1 MSFMTISFKKA
12 TNKTSIK
19 HNNRKFDEKDWENEY
34 HKHIDQTRTVDNRY
48 LIQRDIHEMYDEI
61 FGEALEKYNAKQS
74 RKCRQIKDYYQ
85 HVKKS
90 KTLELQR
97 EFIVQVGNVEDFQV
111 EENWQK
117 ANAILTKYVETF
129 EERNPNFR
137 VYNAVIHNDEASPH
151 LHINVIPVATGYK
164 RGMSVQPSFD
174 KAIRQQGIE
183 TNAKDSRDVFRTF
196 RNREIDA
203 VAELAKELNIDRKM
217 GETNKFKDTREYKQ
231 YQQGLQE
238 LKADI
243 SEKTQEAHEIKK
255 QVQNLNIFRTHL
267 ESRTGDLKQEVDKYT
282 EHISKL
288 NTEQNRV
295 QKSISEQKTESETL
309 EKQILIEKDKL
320 KSVSDQVDDIN
331 HRVAVAWRDD
341 WLTTKKDFPKF
352 EMSVDLNSLTFVV
365 PEKKSNR
372 SKLQFNTEGLLVD
385 KDVTL
390 SSLKNEPKPEIEKV
404 DATTPERHKFDFR
417 RTLKLF
423 GEKAKAIM
431 SYIKEQALE
440 LEDKARELIERERKL
455 NERENELAKRERA
468 LDEQMT
474 EIDRKLEKVNDSSV
488 LLAEN
493 EVKLERIDKMIASRS
508 EVLVNVNK
516 EWSVNQSKL
525 INQLGWIA
533 DGAKE
538 QRLGNGWVVD
548 SKAIDIIKQAKRHLE
563 RTNPATLMKANNEI
577 NQSYDELK
585 KELKTHTAM
594 DMRVAVAKKQKEM
607 QDEIISLRKEV
618 FNADGENFAYVRMI
632 TNLVSDTDQH
642 EYAYELQYA
651 LGKTF
656 YAESEHLSDTS
667 KEKIFDKLLD
677 ASTNGFFD
685 GYKQAEINQKEG
697 YERQRKYT
705 QHTINPRY
713 LERDDDGLS
722 L

>member
-183 TNAKDSRDVFRTF
+183 SKAKDSRDVFRTF

-203 VAELAKELNIDRKM
+203 VAELAKELNIERKM

-282 EHISKL
+282 EDISKL

-295 QKSISEQKTESETL
+295 QKSISEQKRESETL
-309 EKQILIEKDKL
+309 EKKISVEKNRL
-320 KSVSDQVDDIN
+320 KSVSNQVDDIN
-331 HRVAVAWRDD
+331 HRIAVAWHDD
-341 WLTTKKDFPKF
+341 WLTTKEDFPDFSMKTRVSQKF
-352 EMSVDLNSLTFVV
+352 KMEYGET
-365 PEKKSNR
+365 
-372 SKLQFNTEGLLVD
+372 D
-385 KDVTL
+385 KDTQ
-390 SSLKNEPKPEIEKV
+390 EFEQEIEV
-404 DATTPERHKFDFR
+404 DENTPKEQGFDFR
-417 RTLKLF
+417 RTLNLF
-423 GEKAKAIM
+423 NEKVKGFTD
-431 SYIKEQALE
+431 YLKDKALE
-440 LEDKARELIERERKL
+440 LERKAKELLEREQTL
-455 NERENELAKRERA
+455 DERENELA
-468 LDEQMT
+468 
-474 EIDRKLEKVNDSSV
+474 
-488 LLAEN
+488 
-493 EVKLERIDKMIASRS
+493 
-508 EVLVNVNK
+508 
-516 EWSVNQSKL
+516 
-525 INQLGWIA
+525 NQLELNVSLLQDIHNM
-533 DGAKE
+533 DSDLRE
-538 QRLGNGWVVD
+538 VRENQLLGNSVME
-548 SKAIDIIKQAKRHLE
+548 IAKSPR
-563 RTNPATLMKANNEI
+563 
-577 NQSYDELK
+577 Y
-585 KELKTHTAM
+585 
-594 DMRVAVAKKQKEM
+594 
-607 QDEIISLRKEV
+607 
-618 FNADGENFAYVRMI
+618 
-632 TNLVSDTDQH
+632 
-642 EYAYELQYA
+642 
-651 LGKTF
+651 
-656 YAESEHLSDTS
+656 
-667 KEKIFDKLLD
+667 
-677 ASTNGFFD
+677 STNGKLDESALENLNMSEVSPFD
-685 GYKQAEINQKEG
+685 DGRLDADKFYKVHRNAIERGIDEIEKTLDVDIRKDVPKEEYKRVVSNVAVSMYANELLKG
-697 YERQRKYT
+697 IEMLPKRLK
-705 QHTINPRY
+705 
-713 LERDDDGLS
+713 RDDDMERAKIDYERLEREIERS
-722 L
+722 NQQQAQTFDFDFS

>member
-183 TNAKDSRDVFRTF
+183 SKAKDSRDVFRTF

-203 VAELAKELNIDRKM
+203 VAELAKELNIERKM

-282 EHISKL
+282 EDISKL

-295 QKSISEQKTESETL
+295 QKSISEQKRESETL
-309 EKQILIEKDKL
+309 EKKISVEKNRL
-320 KSVSDQVDDIN
+320 KSVSNQVDDIN
-331 HRVAVAWRDD
+331 HRIAVAWHDD
-341 WLTTKKDFPKF
+341 WLTTKEDFPDFSMKTRVSQKF
-352 EMSVDLNSLTFVV
+352 KMEYGET
-365 PEKKSNR
+365 
-372 SKLQFNTEGLLVD
+372 D
-385 KDVTL
+385 KDTQ
-390 SSLKNEPKPEIEKV
+390 EFEQEIEV
-404 DATTPERHKFDFR
+404 DENTPKEQGFDFR
-417 RTLKLF
+417 RTLNLF
-423 GEKAKAIM
+423 NEKVKGFM
-431 SYIKEQALE
+431 DYLKDKSLE
-440 LEDKARELIERERKL
+440 LERKAKELLEREQTL
-455 NERENELAKRERA
+455 DERENELANQLELNVSLLKDIHNMDSDLREVRENQLLGNAVMEIAKTPKYSTSGKLDERA
-468 LDEQMT
+468 LENLYMSEVSPFDDGRLNADKFYAVHRNAIER
-474 EIDRKLEKVNDSSV
+474 EIDEFEKTLDVDIRKDIPKEEYKREVSKVAVNMYANE
-488 LLAEN
+488 LLKGIEMLPKRLKRDEDMERAKIDYER
-493 EVKLERIDKMIASRS
+493 LEREIERS
-508 EVLVNVNK
+508 
-516 EWSVNQSKL
+516 NQ
-525 INQLGWIA
+525 Q
-533 DGAKE
+533 
-538 QRLGNGWVVD
+538 
-548 SKAIDIIKQAKRHLE
+548 QA
-563 RTNPATLMKANNEI
+563 
-577 NQSYDELK
+577 Q
-585 KELKTHTAM
+585 
-594 DMRVAVAKKQKEM
+594 
-607 QDEIISLRKEV
+607 
-618 FNADGENFAYVRMI
+618 
-632 TNLVSDTDQH
+632 
-642 EYAYELQYA
+642 
-651 LGKTF
+651 TF
-656 YAESEHLSDTS
+656 D
-667 KEKIFDKLLD
+667 FDF
-677 ASTNGFFD
+677 S
-685 GYKQAEINQKEG
+685 
-697 YERQRKYT
+697 
-705 QHTINPRY
+705 
-713 LERDDDGLS
+713 
-722 L
+722 

>member
-183 TNAKDSRDVFRTF
+183 SKAKDSRDVFRTF

-203 VAELAKELNIDRKM
+203 VAELAKELNIERKM

-282 EHISKL
+282 EDISKL

-295 QKSISEQKTESETL
+295 QKSISEQKRESETL
-309 EKQILIEKDKL
+309 EKKISVEKNRL
-320 KSVSDQVDDIN
+320 KSVSNQVDDIN
-331 HRVAVAWRDD
+331 HRIAVAWHDD
-341 WLTTKKDFPKF
+341 WLTTKEDFPDFSMKTRVSQKF
-352 EMSVDLNSLTFVV
+352 KMEYGET
-365 PEKKSNR
+365 
-372 SKLQFNTEGLLVD
+372 D
-385 KDVTL
+385 KDTQ
-390 SSLKNEPKPEIEKV
+390 EFEQEIEV
-404 DATTPERHKFDFR
+404 DENTPKEQGFDFR
-417 RTLKLF
+417 RTLNLF
-423 GEKAKAIM
+423 NEKVKGFM
-431 SYIKEQALE
+431 DYLKDKSLE
-440 LEDKARELIERERKL
+440 LERKAKELLEREQTL
-455 NERENELAKRERA
+455 DERENELANQLELNVSLLHDIHNMDSDLREVRENQLLGNAVMEIAKTPKYSTSGKLDKRALENLYMSEVSPFDDGRLNADKFYAVHRNAIEREIDKFEKTLDVDIRKDVPKEEYKRVVSKVAVSMYANELLKGIEMLPKRLKRDEDMERA
-468 LDEQMT
+468 K
-474 EIDRKLEKVNDSSV
+474 IDYER
-488 LLAEN
+488 
-493 EVKLERIDKMIASRS
+493 LEREIERS
-508 EVLVNVNK
+508 
-516 EWSVNQSKL
+516 NQ
-525 INQLGWIA
+525 Q
-533 DGAKE
+533 
-538 QRLGNGWVVD
+538 
-548 SKAIDIIKQAKRHLE
+548 QA
-563 RTNPATLMKANNEI
+563 
-577 NQSYDELK
+577 Q
-585 KELKTHTAM
+585 
-594 DMRVAVAKKQKEM
+594 
-607 QDEIISLRKEV
+607 
-618 FNADGENFAYVRMI
+618 
-632 TNLVSDTDQH
+632 
-642 EYAYELQYA
+642 
-651 LGKTF
+651 TF
-656 YAESEHLSDTS
+656 D
-667 KEKIFDKLLD
+667 FDF
-677 ASTNGFFD
+677 S
-685 GYKQAEINQKEG
+685 
-697 YERQRKYT
+697 
-705 QHTINPRY
+705 
-713 LERDDDGLS
+713 
-722 L
+722 

>member
-1 MSFMTISFKKA
+1 MTISFKKA

-61 FGEALEKYNAKQS
+61 FGEALEKYNAKQN

-183 TNAKDSRDVFRTF
+183 SKAKDSRDVFRTF

-203 VAELAKELNIDRKM
+203 VAELAKELNIERKM

-282 EHISKL
+282 EDISKL

-295 QKSISEQKTESETL
+295 QKSISEQKRESETL
-309 EKQILIEKDKL
+309 EKKISVEKNRL
-320 KSVSDQVDDIN
+320 KSVSNQVDDIN
-331 HRVAVAWRDD
+331 HRIAVAWHDD
-341 WLTTKKDFPKF
+341 WLTTKEDFPDFSMKTRVSQKF
-352 EMSVDLNSLTFVV
+352 KMEYGET
-365 PEKKSNR
+365 
-372 SKLQFNTEGLLVD
+372 D
-385 KDVTL
+385 KDTQ
-390 SSLKNEPKPEIEKV
+390 EFEQEIEV
-404 DATTPERHKFDFR
+404 DENTPKEQGFDFR
-417 RTLKLF
+417 RTLNLF
-423 GEKAKAIM
+423 NEKVKGFM
-431 SYIKEQALE
+431 DYLKDKALE
-440 LEDKARELIERERKL
+440 LERKAKELLEREQKL
-455 NERENELAKRERA
+455 DERENELANQLELNVSLLQDIRNMDSDLREVNENHLLSHAVMEIAKTPKYSTSGKLDKRALENLYMSEVSPFDDGRLNADKFYAVHRNAIEREIDKFEKTLDVDIRKDVPKEEYKRVVSKVAVSMYANELLKGIEMLPKRLKRDEDMERA
-468 LDEQMT
+468 K
-474 EIDRKLEKVNDSSV
+474 IDYER
-488 LLAEN
+488 
-493 EVKLERIDKMIASRS
+493 LEREIERS
-508 EVLVNVNK
+508 NK
-516 EWSVNQSKL
+516 Q
-525 INQLGWIA
+525 QT
-533 DGAKE
+533 
-538 QRLGNGWVVD
+538 
-548 SKAIDIIKQAKRHLE
+548 QA
-563 RTNPATLMKANNEI
+563 
-577 NQSYDELK
+577 
-585 KELKTHTAM
+585 
-594 DMRVAVAKKQKEM
+594 
-607 QDEIISLRKEV
+607 
-618 FNADGENFAYVRMI
+618 
-632 TNLVSDTDQH
+632 
-642 EYAYELQYA
+642 
-651 LGKTF
+651 
-656 YAESEHLSDTS
+656 
-667 KEKIFDKLLD
+667 FD
-677 ASTNGFFD
+677 FD
-685 GYKQAEINQKEG
+685 F
-697 YERQRKYT
+697 
-705 QHTINPRY
+705 
-713 LERDDDGLS
+713 S
-722 L
+722 

>member
-183 TNAKDSRDVFRTF
+183 SKAKDSRDVFRTF

-203 VAELAKELNIDRKM
+203 VAELAKELNIERKM

-282 EHISKL
+282 EDISKL

-295 QKSISEQKTESETL
+295 QKSISEQKRESETL
-309 EKQILIEKDKL
+309 EKKISVEKNRL

-331 HRVAVAWRDD
+331 HRVAVAWHDD
-341 WLTTKKDFPKF
+341 WLTTKEDFPDFSMKTRVSQKF
-352 EMSVDLNSLTFVV
+352 KMEYGET
-365 PEKKSNR
+365 
-372 SKLQFNTEGLLVD
+372 G
-385 KDVTL
+385 KDTQ
-390 SSLKNEPKPEIEKV
+390 EFEQEIEV
-404 DATTPERHKFDFR
+404 DENTPKEQGFDFR
-417 RTLKLF
+417 RTLNLF
-423 GEKAKAIM
+423 SEKVKGFM
-431 SYIKEQALE
+431 DYLKDKALE
-440 LEDKARELIERERKL
+440 LERKAKELLEREQTL
-455 NERENELAKRERA
+455 DERENELAKRERA
-468 LDEQMT
+468 LDEQMA

>member
-183 TNAKDSRDVFRTF
+183 SKAKDSRDVFRTF

-203 VAELAKELNIDRKM
+203 VAELAKELNIERKM

-282 EHISKL
+282 EDISKL

-295 QKSISEQKTESETL
+295 QKSISEQKRESETL
-309 EKQILIEKDKL
+309 EKKISVEKNRL
-320 KSVSDQVDDIN
+320 KSVSNQVDDIN
-331 HRVAVAWRDD
+331 HRIAVAWHDD
-341 WLTTKKDFPKF
+341 WLTTKEDFPDFSMKTRVSQKF
-352 EMSVDLNSLTFVV
+352 KMEYGET
-365 PEKKSNR
+365 
-372 SKLQFNTEGLLVD
+372 D
-385 KDVTL
+385 KDTQ
-390 SSLKNEPKPEIEKV
+390 EFEQEIEV
-404 DATTPERHKFDFR
+404 DENTPKEQGFDFR
-417 RTLKLF
+417 RTLNLF
-423 GEKAKAIM
+423 NEKVKGFTD
-431 SYIKEQALE
+431 YLKDKALE
-440 LEDKARELIERERKL
+440 LERKAKELLEREQTL
-455 NERENELAKRERA
+455 DERENELA
-468 LDEQMT
+468 
-474 EIDRKLEKVNDSSV
+474 
-488 LLAEN
+488 
-493 EVKLERIDKMIASRS
+493 
-508 EVLVNVNK
+508 
-516 EWSVNQSKL
+516 
-525 INQLGWIA
+525 NQLELNVSLLQDIHNM
-533 DGAKE
+533 DSDLRE
-538 QRLGNGWVVD
+538 VRENQLLGNSVME
-548 SKAIDIIKQAKRHLE
+548 IAKSPR
-563 RTNPATLMKANNEI
+563 
-577 NQSYDELK
+577 Y
-585 KELKTHTAM
+585 
-594 DMRVAVAKKQKEM
+594 
-607 QDEIISLRKEV
+607 
-618 FNADGENFAYVRMI
+618 
-632 TNLVSDTDQH
+632 
-642 EYAYELQYA
+642 
-651 LGKTF
+651 
-656 YAESEHLSDTS
+656 
-667 KEKIFDKLLD
+667 
-677 ASTNGFFD
+677 STNGKLDESALENLNMSEVSPFD
-685 GYKQAEINQKEG
+685 DGRLDADKFYKVHRNAIERGIDEIEKTLDVDIRKDVPKEEYKRVVSNVAVSMYANELLKG
-697 YERQRKYT
+697 IQMLPKHLKRDEDMERAKIDYNR
-705 QHTINPRY
+705 
-713 LERDDDGLS
+713 LEREIERSNQQQAQTFDFDFS
-722 L
+722 

>member
-117 ANAILTKYVETF
+117 ANVILTKYVETF

-183 TNAKDSRDVFRTF
+183 SKAKDSRDVFRTF

-203 VAELAKELNIDRKM
+203 VAELAKELNIERKM

-282 EHISKL
+282 EDISKL

-295 QKSISEQKTESETL
+295 QKSISEQKRESETL
-309 EKQILIEKDKL
+309 EKKISVEKNRL
-320 KSVSDQVDDIN
+320 KSVSNQVDDIN
-331 HRVAVAWRDD
+331 HRIAVAWHDD
-341 WLTTKKDFPKF
+341 WLTTKEDFPDFSMKTRVSQKF
-352 EMSVDLNSLTFVV
+352 KMEYGET
-365 PEKKSNR
+365 
-372 SKLQFNTEGLLVD
+372 D
-385 KDVTL
+385 KDTQ
-390 SSLKNEPKPEIEKV
+390 EFEQEIEV
-404 DATTPERHKFDFR
+404 DENTPKEQGFDFR
-417 RTLKLF
+417 RTLNLF
-423 GEKAKAIM
+423 NEKVKGFM
-431 SYIKEQALE
+431 DYLKDKALE
-440 LEDKARELIERERKL
+440 LERKAKELLEREQTL
-455 NERENELAKRERA
+455 DERENELANQLELNVSLLQDIHNMDSDLREVRENQLLGNSVMEIAKSPRYSTNGKLDERA
-468 LDEQMT
+468 LENLYMSEVSPFDDGRLNADKFYAVHRNAIER
-474 EIDRKLEKVNDSSV
+474 EIDKFEKTLGVNVRKDVPREKYKSYVSSV
-488 LLAEN
+488 AVNSYANELLKGIEMLPKHLKRDEDMERAKIDYN
-493 EVKLERIDKMIASRS
+493 RLEREIERS
-508 EVLVNVNK
+508 
-516 EWSVNQSKL
+516 NQ
-525 INQLGWIA
+525 Q
-533 DGAKE
+533 
-538 QRLGNGWVVD
+538 
-548 SKAIDIIKQAKRHLE
+548 QAK
-563 RTNPATLMKANNEI
+563 
-577 NQSYDELK
+577 
-585 KELKTHTAM
+585 
-594 DMRVAVAKKQKEM
+594 
-607 QDEIISLRKEV
+607 
-618 FNADGENFAYVRMI
+618 
-632 TNLVSDTDQH
+632 
-642 EYAYELQYA
+642 
-651 LGKTF
+651 TF
-656 YAESEHLSDTS
+656 D
-667 KEKIFDKLLD
+667 FDF
-677 ASTNGFFD
+677 S
-685 GYKQAEINQKEG
+685 
-697 YERQRKYT
+697 
-705 QHTINPRY
+705 
-713 LERDDDGLS
+713 
-722 L
+722 

>member
-19 HNNRKFDEKDWENEY
+19 HNNREFDEKDWQNEY
-34 HKHIDQTRTVDNRY
+34 HQHIDQARTRNNRY
-48 LIQRDIHEMYDEI
+48 LVQHDIHEMYDEI
-61 FGEALEKYNAKQS
+61 FGRALELYNSKQK
-74 RKCRQIKDYYQ
+74 RKDRKIKDYYQ

-90 KTLELQR
+90 KTLEPQR
-97 EFIVQVGNVEDFQV
+97 EFIVQVGNVEDFQI

-129 EERNPNFR
+129 EDRNPQFR

-151 LHINVIPVATGYK
+151 LHINVIPIAHSYK
-164 RGMSVQPSFD
+164 RGMNLQPSFD

-183 TNAKDSRDVFRTF
+183 TNAKDSRDVFRAF
-196 RNREIDA
+196 RDGEIQA
-203 VAELAKELNIDRKM
+203 VAEFAKELNIERKM
-217 GETNKFKDTREYKQ
+217 GETNKFKDTREYKK

-255 QVQNLNIFRTHL
+255 QVQNLDIFRTHL
-267 ESRTGDLKQEVDKYT
+267 ESRTDVLRQEVDKYI
-282 EHISKL
+282 EDISKL
-288 NTEQNRV
+288 NTERDRA
-295 QKSISEQKTESETL
+295 QKSISEQKAESETL
-309 EKQILIEKDKL
+309 EKQISIEKDKL

-331 HRVAVAWRDD
+331 YRVAVAWRDD

-365 PEKKSNR
+365 PEKKSSR
-372 SKLQFNTEGLLVD
+372 GKLQFNTEGLLVD

-417 RTLKLF
+417 STLKLF

-455 NERENELAKRERA
+455 NERENALNAREH
-468 LDEQMT
+468 D
-474 EIDRKLEKVNDSSV
+474 IDKKLEKVTSSEV

-493 EVKLERIDKMIASRS
+493 EVKLERIDKMIVSRS
-508 EVLVNVNK
+508 EVLVNVNN
-516 EWSVNQSKL
+516 EWSINQSNL

-533 DGAKE
+533 DNAKE

-548 SKAIDIIKQAKRHLE
+548 ESAVRVIKQVKRHLE
-563 RTNPATLMKANNEI
+563 NTNPATLMKTNQELT
-577 NQSYDELK
+577 QSYDELK
-585 KELKTHTAM
+585 QELKTNTAM
-594 DMRVAVAKKQKEM
+594 DLRIAVAKKEKEM
-607 QDEIISLRKEV
+607 QDEIRDLRSEV
-618 FNADGENFAYVRMI
+618 FNADKENFAYIRMI
-632 TNLVSDTDQH
+632 TNLVSETEQQ
-642 EYAYELQYA
+642 ENAYELQYA
-651 LGKTF
+651 LGKAF
-656 YAESEHLSDTS
+656 YEEREHLSDRS
-667 KEKIFDKLLD
+667 KEKIFDNLLD
-677 ASTNGFFD
+677 GYTNGFFD
-685 GYKQAEINQKEG
+685 GYKQAEINQKEA

-705 QHTINPRY
+705 QRTIKPRY

>member
-183 TNAKDSRDVFRTF
+183 SKAKDSRDVFRTF

-203 VAELAKELNIDRKM
+203 VAELAKELNIERKM

-282 EHISKL
+282 EDISKL

-295 QKSISEQKTESETL
+295 QKSISEQKRESETL
-309 EKQILIEKDKL
+309 EKKISVEKNRL
-320 KSVSDQVDDIN
+320 KSVSNQVDDIN
-331 HRVAVAWRDD
+331 HRIAVAWHDD
-341 WLTTKKDFPKF
+341 WLTTKEDFPDFSMKTRVSQKF
-352 EMSVDLNSLTFVV
+352 KMEYGET
-365 PEKKSNR
+365 
-372 SKLQFNTEGLLVD
+372 D
-385 KDVTL
+385 KDTQ
-390 SSLKNEPKPEIEKV
+390 EFEQEIEV
-404 DATTPERHKFDFR
+404 DENTPKEQGFDFR
-417 RTLKLF
+417 RTLNLF
-423 GEKAKAIM
+423 NEKVKGFM
-431 SYIKEQALE
+431 DYLKDKALE
-440 LEDKARELIERERKL
+440 LERKAKELLEREQKL
-455 NERENELAKRERA
+455 DERENELANQLELNVSLLQDIRNMDSDLREVNENHLLGNTVMEIAKTPKYSTSGKLDEKALENLMMSEVSPFDDGRLDADKFYKVHRNAIEREIDKFEKTLGVDIRKDVPREKYKSYVSSVAVNSYANELLKGIEMLPKRLKRDEDMERA
-468 LDEQMT
+468 K
-474 EIDRKLEKVNDSSV
+474 IDYER
-488 LLAEN
+488 
-493 EVKLERIDKMIASRS
+493 LEREIERS
-508 EVLVNVNK
+508 
-516 EWSVNQSKL
+516 NQ
-525 INQLGWIA
+525 Q
-533 DGAKE
+533 
-538 QRLGNGWVVD
+538 
-548 SKAIDIIKQAKRHLE
+548 QAK
-563 RTNPATLMKANNEI
+563 
-577 NQSYDELK
+577 
-585 KELKTHTAM
+585 
-594 DMRVAVAKKQKEM
+594 
-607 QDEIISLRKEV
+607 
-618 FNADGENFAYVRMI
+618 
-632 TNLVSDTDQH
+632 
-642 EYAYELQYA
+642 
-651 LGKTF
+651 TF
-656 YAESEHLSDTS
+656 D
-667 KEKIFDKLLD
+667 FDF
-677 ASTNGFFD
+677 S
-685 GYKQAEINQKEG
+685 
-697 YERQRKYT
+697 
-705 QHTINPRY
+705 
-713 LERDDDGLS
+713 
-722 L
+722 

>member
-183 TNAKDSRDVFRTF
+183 SKAKDSRDVFRTF

-203 VAELAKELNIDRKM
+203 VAELAKELNIERKM

-282 EHISKL
+282 EDISKL

-295 QKSISEQKTESETL
+295 QKSISEQKRESETL
-309 EKQILIEKDKL
+309 EKKISVEKNRL
-320 KSVSDQVDDIN
+320 KSVSNQVDDIN
-331 HRVAVAWRDD
+331 HRIAVAWHDD
-341 WLTTKKDFPKF
+341 WLTTKEDFPDFSMKTRVSQKF
-352 EMSVDLNSLTFVV
+352 KMEYGET
-365 PEKKSNR
+365 
-372 SKLQFNTEGLLVD
+372 D
-385 KDVTL
+385 KDTQ
-390 SSLKNEPKPEIEKV
+390 EFEQEIEV
-404 DATTPERHKFDFR
+404 DENTPKEQGFDFR
-417 RTLKLF
+417 RTLNLF
-423 GEKAKAIM
+423 NEKVKGFM
-431 SYIKEQALE
+431 DYLKDKALE
-440 LEDKARELIERERKL
+440 LERKAKELLEREQTL
-455 NERENELAKRERA
+455 DERENELA
-468 LDEQMT
+468 
-474 EIDRKLEKVNDSSV
+474 
-488 LLAEN
+488 
-493 EVKLERIDKMIASRS
+493 
-508 EVLVNVNK
+508 
-516 EWSVNQSKL
+516 
-525 INQLGWIA
+525 NQLELNVSLLQDIHNM
-533 DGAKE
+533 DSDLRE
-538 QRLGNGWVVD
+538 VRENQLLGNSVME
-548 SKAIDIIKQAKRHLE
+548 IAKSPR
-563 RTNPATLMKANNEI
+563 
-577 NQSYDELK
+577 Y
-585 KELKTHTAM
+585 
-594 DMRVAVAKKQKEM
+594 
-607 QDEIISLRKEV
+607 
-618 FNADGENFAYVRMI
+618 
-632 TNLVSDTDQH
+632 
-642 EYAYELQYA
+642 
-651 LGKTF
+651 
-656 YAESEHLSDTS
+656 
-667 KEKIFDKLLD
+667 
-677 ASTNGFFD
+677 STNGKLDESALENLKMSEVSPFD
-685 GYKQAEINQKEG
+685 DGRLDADKFYKVHRNAIEREIDEIEKTLDVDIRKDVPKEEYKRVVSKVAVSMYANELLKG
-697 YERQRKYT
+697 IEMLPKHLKRDEDMERAKIDYNR
-705 QHTINPRY
+705 
-713 LERDDDGLS
+713 LEREIERSNQQQAKTFDFDFS
-722 L
+722 

>member
-183 TNAKDSRDVFRTF
+183 SKAKDSRDVFRTF

-203 VAELAKELNIDRKM
+203 VAELAKELNIERKM

-282 EHISKL
+282 EDISKL

-295 QKSISEQKTESETL
+295 QKSISEQKRESETL
-309 EKQILIEKDKL
+309 EKKISVEKNRL
-320 KSVSDQVDDIN
+320 KSVSNQVDDIN
-331 HRVAVAWRDD
+331 HRIAVAWHDD
-341 WLTTKKDFPKF
+341 WLTTKEDFPDFSMKTRVSQKF
-352 EMSVDLNSLTFVV
+352 KMEYGET
-365 PEKKSNR
+365 
-372 SKLQFNTEGLLVD
+372 D
-385 KDVTL
+385 KDTQ
-390 SSLKNEPKPEIEKV
+390 EIEV
-404 DATTPERHKFDFR
+404 DENTPKEQGFDFR
-417 RTLKLF
+417 RTLNLF
-423 GEKAKAIM
+423 NEKVKGFM
-431 SYIKEQALE
+431 DYLKDKSLE
-440 LEDKARELIERERKL
+440 LERKAKELLEREQTL
-455 NERENELAKRERA
+455 DERENELANQLELNVSLLHDIHNMDSDLREVRENQLLGNA
-468 LDEQMT
+468 VMEIAKSPRYSMT
-474 EIDRKLEKVNDSSV
+474 GNLEKVAIEGLKDVSPFDNAGINADKFYEV
-488 LLAEN
+488 HRNAIEREIDEFEN
-493 EVKLERIDKMIASRS
+493 
-508 EVLVNVNK
+508 
-516 EWSVNQSKL
+516 
-525 INQLGWIA
+525 
-533 DGAKE
+533 
-538 QRLGNGWVVD
+538 
-548 SKAIDIIKQAKRHLE
+548 AIDMPYRK
-563 RTNPATLMKANNEI
+563 T
-577 NQSYDELK
+577 LK
-585 KELKTHTAM
+585 KEEYKREVS
-594 DMRVAVAKKQKEM
+594 RVAVASYA
-607 QDEIISLRKEV
+607 DELLKGIETLPKRLKRDEGMERAKI
-618 FNADGENFAYVRMI
+618 D
-632 TNLVSDTDQH
+632 
-642 EYAYELQYA
+642 YERL
-651 LGKTF
+651 
-656 YAESEHLSDTS
+656 ER
-667 KEKIFDKLLD
+667 
-677 ASTNGFFD
+677 
-685 GYKQAEINQKEG
+685 EIERS
-697 YERQRKYT
+697 ERQRQFEFDMY
-705 QHTINPRY
+705 
-713 LERDDDGLS
+713 
-722 L
+722 

>member
-183 TNAKDSRDVFRTF
+183 SKAKDSRDVFRTF

-203 VAELAKELNIDRKM
+203 VAELAKELNIERKM

-282 EHISKL
+282 EDISKL

-295 QKSISEQKTESETL
+295 QKSISEQKRESETL
-309 EKQILIEKDKL
+309 EKKISVEKNRL
-320 KSVSDQVDDIN
+320 KSVSNQVDDIN
-331 HRVAVAWRDD
+331 HRIAVAWHDD
-341 WLTTKKDFPKF
+341 WLTTKEDFPDFSMKTRVSQKF
-352 EMSVDLNSLTFVV
+352 KMEYGET
-365 PEKKSNR
+365 
-372 SKLQFNTEGLLVD
+372 D
-385 KDVTL
+385 KDTQ
-390 SSLKNEPKPEIEKV
+390 EFEQEIEV
-404 DATTPERHKFDFR
+404 DENTPKEQGFDFR
-417 RTLKLF
+417 RTLNLF
-423 GEKAKAIM
+423 NEKVKGFM
-431 SYIKEQALE
+431 DYLKDKALE
-440 LEDKARELIERERKL
+440 LERKAKELLEREQTL
-455 NERENELAKRERA
+455 DERENEL
-468 LDEQMT
+468 
-474 EIDRKLEKVNDSSV
+474 
-488 LLAEN
+488 
-493 EVKLERIDKMIASRS
+493 
-508 EVLVNVNK
+508 
-516 EWSVNQSKL
+516 VNQLELNVSL
-525 INQLGWIA
+525 LQDIRNMDSDLREVRENQL
-533 DGAKE
+533 
-538 QRLGNGWVVD
+538 LGNAVME
-548 SKAIDIIKQAKRHLE
+548 IAKSPR
-563 RTNPATLMKANNEI
+563 
-577 NQSYDELK
+577 Y
-585 KELKTHTAM
+585 
-594 DMRVAVAKKQKEM
+594 
-607 QDEIISLRKEV
+607 
-618 FNADGENFAYVRMI
+618 
-632 TNLVSDTDQH
+632 
-642 EYAYELQYA
+642 
-651 LGKTF
+651 
-656 YAESEHLSDTS
+656 
-667 KEKIFDKLLD
+667 
-677 ASTNGFFD
+677 STNGKLDESALENLKMSEVSPFD
-685 GYKQAEINQKEG
+685 DGRLDADKFYKVHRNAIEREIDEIGKVVGVDIRKDVPREEYKSYVSSVAVNSYANELLKSIEMLPKRLKRDEDMERAKID
-697 YERQRKYT
+697 YER
-705 QHTINPRY
+705 
-713 LERDDDGLS
+713 LEREIERSNQQQAKTFDFDFS
-722 L
+722 